1 MQQEIDKAYQEILVA
16 FSPNI
21 IHLITITRYNVK
33 WAEKNY
39 QVLRVIAPEE
49 AEKDINNMK
58 LPGLIIMGGTVFPTS
73 EIFWQVR
80 QSFYP
85 KPATIRSNNVPVICT
100 DEALI
105 NALEIPAFLEYGA
118 IMRETKRT
126 SVQSIQAKLRLQEY
140 WENIFQ
146 DWRSVKCIP

>member
-1 MQQEIDKAYQEILVA
+1 M
-16 FSPNI
+16 
-21 IHLITITRYNVK
+21 
-33 WAEKNY
+33 
-39 QVLRVIAPEE
+39 LRVIAPEE

-58 LPGLIIMGGTVFPTS
+58 LSGLTIMGRTVFPTS
-73 EIFWQVR
+73 ENFWQVR

-85 KPATIRSNNVPVICT
+85 KPATKRSNNVPVIYT

-140 WENIFQ
+140 WENNFQ
-146 DWRSVKCIP
+146 DLRSVKCIP